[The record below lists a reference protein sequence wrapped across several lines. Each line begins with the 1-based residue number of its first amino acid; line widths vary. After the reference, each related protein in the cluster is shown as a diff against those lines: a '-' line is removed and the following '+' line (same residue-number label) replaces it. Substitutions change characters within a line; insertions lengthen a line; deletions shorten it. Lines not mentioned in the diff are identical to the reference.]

1 MKKIKL
7 VIIFILIIITLINS
21 RNIYNAMPFS
31 VQSEVKRIA
40 LIIYEKLGDKG
51 QLFLRIS
58 GLDIFKNLN
67 TRYGRLKPSIMN
79 LNNDYNVKFLP

>member
-1 MKKIKL
+1 M
-7 VIIFILIIITLINS
+7 NS

-31 VQSEVKRIA
+31 AQSEVKRIA

-58 GLDIFKNLN
+58 GLDIA
-67 TRYGRLKPSIMN
+67 TLKVINFP
-79 LNNDYNVKFLP
+79 